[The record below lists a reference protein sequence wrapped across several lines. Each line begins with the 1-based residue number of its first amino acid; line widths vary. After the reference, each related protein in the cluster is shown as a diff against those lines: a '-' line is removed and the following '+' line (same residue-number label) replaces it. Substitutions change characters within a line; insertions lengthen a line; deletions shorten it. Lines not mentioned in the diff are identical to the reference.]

1 MASELTV
8 QTIKGPTSG
17 GNANK
22 IIVPSGQKLTAPGH
36 VIQTVYVESTT
47 SAVYSMG
54 GTTTS
59 TDLYSAAITPNN
71 TSSKILI
78 SINLQWGM
86 SNTNGDFGLYLKRGS
101 TRIGG
106 RTNDSAR
113 GTNNIWFANDDRV
126 GAESQQNYNLFN
138 ASWQYLDSP
147 STTSSTTYTVGAA
160 IHTIFCINRHYAYDN
175 GGTSSVTLME
185 IAQ

>member
-1 MASELTV
+1 MS
-8 QTIKGPTSG
+8 TIKVENLTGITSG
-17 GNANK
+17 ANANK
-22 IIVPSGQKLTAPGH
+22 VIVPAGQTLYAPGH
-36 VIQTVYVESTT
+36 VIQTIYVESTT

-54 GTTTS
+54 GTTTP

-126 GAESQQNYNLFN
+126 GAENQQNYNLFN

-160 IHTIFCINRHYAYDN
+160 IHTTWSFNRHYNYDN